1 MEFCKMKKF
10 LAILINKILYRLGKL
25 LKRGSSKPGQV
36 ALKICPNIL
45 SLVKLPKDVIVVT
58 RK

>member
-1 MEFCKMKKF
+1 MKKF
-10 LAILINKILYRLGKL
+10 LAILINKILYRLGKVL
-25 LKRGSSKPGQV
+25 RRGSSKPGQV

>member
-1 MEFCKMKKF
+1 MKKF
-10 LAILINKILYRLGKL
+10 LAILISKILYKIGKI

-45 SLVKLPKDVIVVT
+45 SLVKLPKDIVIVT